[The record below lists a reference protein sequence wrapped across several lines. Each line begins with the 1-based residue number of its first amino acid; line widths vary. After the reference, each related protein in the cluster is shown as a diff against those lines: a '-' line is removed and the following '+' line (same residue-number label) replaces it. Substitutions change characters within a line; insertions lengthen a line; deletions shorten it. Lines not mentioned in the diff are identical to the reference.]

1 MNPLLLSS
9 RIVTRGYSLTRTH
22 SERNDKAF
30 LSWNMARTST
40 TRHANADAD
49 AEGFTA
55 SENERIEM
63 MRKDKKSPNDIYNM
77 VDEMRKKQKTE
88 DDITAALMHRLQN
101 MKDEDERRKSE
112 KTQNDIWANWSHE
125 MISMLETQHR
135 IMMDRMKE
143 MDKMEDARLSTLVDR
158 LEFLGDK
165 TRAEAR
171 SAREFDDDF
180 S

>member
-1 MNPLLLSS
+1 MLLLTLLLSNRVHGFGGVSMNPLLLSS

-40 TRHANADAD
+40 TRHANADAN

-55 SENERIEM
+55 SEYKLIEM
-63 MRKDKKSPNDIYNM
+63 MRSIVKSQNDTVDEVRKNQKTQDDKMQSMQDQIQGMK
-77 VDEMRKKQKTE
+77 DEMRST
-88 DDITAALMHRLQN
+88 
-101 MKDEDERRKSE
+101 
-112 KTQNDIWANWSHE
+112 
-125 MISMLETQHR
+125 LETHHR
-135 IMMDRMKE
+135 IMMDELQAMEKRE
-143 MDKMEDARLSTLVDR
+143 DKRHSTLEDMLDV
-158 LEFLGDK
+158 LIEDK

-171 SAREFDDDF
+171 LVSEFADDF